1 MAHSHRSCVVPQ
13 VVTTRHAQWAWLVG
27 IAHQPFRSLVP
38 QNSHMHSN
46 NIIVYEFI
54 YKMRGKDHEF
64 IYVKFI
70 SISIHKNL

>member
-1 MAHSHRSCVVPQ
+1 MANSRRSCVVPL
-13 VVTTRHAQWAWLVG
+13 VVSRHAQWAWLVG
-27 IAHQPFRSLVP
+27 IAHQPFRSVVP
-38 QNSHMHSN
+38 PNSHMHSY